1 MNKTRTAL
9 VGLVLGALFIAPQV
23 NDLASAAALAF
34 AGNSQTQGITTASY
48 LAAPVS
54 ATTASNPKQALQ
66 IQPGNSTAAQYFYVK
81 SFGTDALTGFTFSG
95 TTTSG
100 TLTYKKCPIGTTFSS
115 STRCSDNS
123 TPTSVTA
130 GAVTAAL
137 GTSSYQPMSV
147 TPSKTNVTITITVTV
162 SSTQDRAPVT
172 SIS

>member
-1 MNKTRTAL
+1 MTKTRTAL
-9 VGLVLGALFIAPQV
+9 VGLALGALLLAPQAS
-23 NDLASAAALAF
+23 DLASAAASAF
-34 AGNSQTQGITTASY
+34 AGNSQTQSISTASY

-54 ATTASNPKQALQ
+54 STAASNPKQALQ

-81 SFGTDALTGFTFSG
+81 SFGTDSLTGFTFSG

-100 TLTYKKCPIGTTFSS
+100 SLTYKKCPIGTTFSS
-115 STRCSDNS
+115 STRCSDSS
-123 TPTSVTA
+123 TPTTVTA

-147 TPSKTNVTITITVTV
+147 TPSKTNVTITITVTINN
-162 SSTQDRAPVT
+162 TQDRAAVT